1 MLTDSGV
8 EHRYDALV
16 LAVGGRIRAR
26 YEHAIT
32 LETSGS
38 SELLR
43 GLIKDVESGYVRRL
57 IMMSHNV
64 TKLHRHQ
71 TATLRA

>member
-1 MLTDSGV
+1 
-8 EHRYDALV
+8 
-16 LAVGGRIRAR
+16 
-26 YEHAIT
+26 
-32 LETSGS
+32 
-38 SELLR
+38 
-43 GLIKDVESGYVRRL
+43 VRTEWRL